1 MTLSKATQMA
11 FVGTVIALIVE
22 LVHWG
27 MSTFAPEL
35 LYGYEHYWLQRF
47 VWLAEILLQTV
58 PLIIFLKV
66 LTDKQ
71 KGGSNG

>member
-11 FVGTVIALIVE
+11 FVGIVIALIVE

-35 LYGYEHYWLQRF
+35 LYRYGYNWLPRSI
-47 VWLAEILLQTV
+47 WLAEILLHTV

>member
-11 FVGTVIALIVE
+11 FVGTVISLIVE
-22 LVHWG
+22 LIHWG
-27 MSTFAPEL
+27 MDTFAPEL
-35 LYGYEHYWLQRF
+35 LYRYGYNWLPRSI
-47 VWLAEILLQTV
+47 WLAEILLQTV

-66 LTDKQ
+66 LTNKQ